1 MFTAISGS
9 IALLADALHMTSDFV
24 SYALSIGI
32 LELTLRQQRRNGRLK
47 SSGST
52 TEAGVTRGDDYAGWL
67 TFGFARLEVLGALGI
82 IAVVWGAT
90 LVIVVQAI
98 KRMSAPPEVD
108 GATVVF
114 TACGGLVVDVV
125 LLRMLDSEPGGGN
138 SSGGHG
144 HSHITGELGARAM
157 FLHVLGDLF
166 GTILVCVG
174 GAIIWGSGGRD
185 SDLAVVDPV
194 CTLCFACIVVFTMYP
209 FAVRMLRVLME
220 AAPPGTNTRKIAEAL
235 ESEVPGVMG
244 VHCLHLWEI
253 SPDKAALMAHVHV
266 QTQTRGEAGT
276 ENAGVALER
285 ALSRATR
292 LLQTKFGINHTTLQ
306 MTAMPEQGGWAACGA
321 VGKPPV
327 KCAKCD
333 ELVDAASN
341 VSNRFC

>member
-9 IALLADALHMTSDFV
+9 TALLADALHMTSDFV

-144 HSHITGELGARAM
+144 HSHSRVFRAYGRCHGFDVDVSTGGWFNAGHADNLFGGTGFGRRIVPVARAAR
-157 FLHVLGDLF
+157 LRRYAHTLE
-166 GTILVCVG
+166 T
-174 GAIIWGSGGRD
+174 
-185 SDLAVVDPV
+185 
-194 CTLCFACIVVFTMYP
+194 CTLIT
-209 FAVRMLRVLME
+209 
-220 AAPPGTNTRKIAEAL
+220 
-235 ESEVPGVMG
+235 
-244 VHCLHLWEI
+244 H
-253 SPDKAALMAHVHV
+253 
-266 QTQTRGEAGT
+266 
-276 ENAGVALER
+276 
-285 ALSRATR
+285 
-292 LLQTKFGINHTTLQ
+292 
-306 MTAMPEQGGWAACGA
+306 
-321 VGKPPV
+321 
-327 KCAKCD
+327 
-333 ELVDAASN
+333 
-341 VSNRFC
+341 